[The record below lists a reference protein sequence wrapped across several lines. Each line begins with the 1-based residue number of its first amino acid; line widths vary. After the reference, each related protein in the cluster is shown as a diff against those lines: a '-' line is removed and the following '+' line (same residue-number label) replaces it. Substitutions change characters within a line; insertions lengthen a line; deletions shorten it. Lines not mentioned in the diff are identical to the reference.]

1 MPEQDTPDIET
12 DAHDRRTSVDHGR
25 LRELVQ
31 RSLIAEF
38 TSIRDGKPVTYPLT
52 PFYDDETQRVVVSSP
67 PAFAGKVENVRRD
80 PRVALLLHDEDGEYL
95 VTGDGHLR
103 EGDTE
108 TNAEYVRSLITD
120 EPKTLKRR
128 VYEASVSFIETWIGR
143 RVMGWYGLRNVVEID
158 PRSMS
163 RVAGPSSIDE
173 LPAWA
178 AVGMREPE
186 ASSYERA
193 ILSSVGDDGY
203 PAIQPISALR
213 IRDEAAVLGS
223 EPTVP
228 VEAGQPACLLLH
240 WHDDRVA
247 SLGQRVVRCRFRT
260 GEGSTLLVA
269 GSSFELTVDGPLD
282 RLRFIIDGK
291 RRTKAYFDK

>member
-1 MPEQDTPDIET
+1 MTEQDTPDT
-12 DAHDRRTSVDHGR
+12 AARDRQTSVDHGH
-25 LRELVQ
+25 LRELIR
-31 RSLIAEF
+31 RSLSAEF

-52 PFYDDETQRVVVSSP
+52 PFYDDETRRVVVSSP
-67 PAFAGKVENVRRD
+67 PAFAGKVENVRGD

-103 EGDTE
+103 EGDPE
-108 TNAEYVRSLITD
+108 TNAEYVRSLITS
-120 EPKTLKRR
+120 EPKSAKRN
-128 VYEASVSFIETWIGR
+128 VYAASVNFIESWIGR
-143 RVMGWYGLRNVVEID
+143 RLMGWYGLRIVVEID
-158 PRSMS
+158 PRSMD
-163 RVAGPSSIDE
+163 RVADPSSIDA

-178 AVGMREPE
+178 AVGMSDPE

-193 ILSSVGDDGY
+193 ILSTVGDDDS
-203 PAIQPISALR
+203 PAMQPITALG
-213 IRDEAAVLGS
+213 IREDAAVLES
-223 EPTVP
+223 PPVVP

-247 SLGQRVVRCRFRT
+247 SLGQRVVRCRYRT
-260 GEGSTLLVA
+260 DEGSLLLVP